1 MLPDGFRYR
10 RYLTEAKRLL
20 TESKQFVV
28 LLRGGRDLL
37 DLKNSG
43 TEVVH

>member
-10 RYLTEAKRLL
+10 RKLTEAKRLL
-20 TESKQFVV
+20 TESEEFVV

-37 DLKNSG
+37 DLKSSG
-43 TEVVH
+43 TQVVH